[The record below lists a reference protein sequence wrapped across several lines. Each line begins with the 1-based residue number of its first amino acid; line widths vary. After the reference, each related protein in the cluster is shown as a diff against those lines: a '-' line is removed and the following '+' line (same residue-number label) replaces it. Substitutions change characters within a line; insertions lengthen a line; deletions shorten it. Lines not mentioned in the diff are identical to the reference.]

1 MFDVI
6 REMELVVAFD
16 ARADRRQSVA
26 LEEGD
31 ADGGGH
37 EIDGF
42 EFRFL
47 RRSMM

>member
-31 ADGGGH
+31 ADGGAMKLTVSNF
-37 EIDGF
+37 GF
-42 EFRFL
+42 
-47 RRSMM
+47 